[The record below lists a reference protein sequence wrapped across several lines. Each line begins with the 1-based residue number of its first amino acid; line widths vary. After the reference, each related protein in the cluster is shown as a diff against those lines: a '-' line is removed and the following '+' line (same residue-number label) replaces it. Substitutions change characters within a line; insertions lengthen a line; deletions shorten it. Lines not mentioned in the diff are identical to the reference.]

1 MNNRDRVKQLEDA
14 IRKHRDGFPD
24 EPLSGELELWNV
36 LDNEYEGNEKMNE
49 EQIREIVRSEIMKCL
64 GFVTAEEADGSSM
77 MIALD
82 VGGTIFASCEVPL
95 RKKN

>member
-1 MNNRDRVKQLEDA
+1 
-14 IRKHRDGFPD
+14 
-24 EPLSGELELWNV
+24 
-36 LDNEYEGNEKMNE
+36 MNE

-64 GFVTAEEADGSSM
+64 GFVTAEELDGSSM